1 MASGR
6 LQRRQLRRRFQL
18 DRPLRRSVRQEMAQR
33 LRSQILQNA
42 TKQTRIPL
50 RRNPRPQQF
59 EKRWMDQ
66 SEKYQIVGASL
77 NCNRPYEMCNV
88 KL

>member
-18 DRPLRRSVRQEMAQR
+18 DRPLRRSVRQEMAQH

-50 RRNPRPQQF
+50 RWNPRPQQF

-88 KL
+88 TL